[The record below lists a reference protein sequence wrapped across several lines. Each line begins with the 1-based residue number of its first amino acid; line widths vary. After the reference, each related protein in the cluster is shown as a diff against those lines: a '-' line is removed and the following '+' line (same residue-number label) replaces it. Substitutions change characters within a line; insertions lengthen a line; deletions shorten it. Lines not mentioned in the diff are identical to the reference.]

1 MTTEYVAVLDEIG
14 RAIEKDDVD
23 EIRSIV
29 AKLDPLLLV
38 EVINNLDYEYR
49 VKVIPYVDLLKIHKY
64 LSRLTEEALADI
76 EKFKGVDELIEVLY
90 WLPSDE
96 AVDVLQNLSP
106 RTRSMILKLI
116 SPSKAKELMELLRYT
131 PESVGGVMTNRVPV
145 FKKGIKVSDVIE
157 EYVKRL
163 KIGHYDSY
171 NYVYVVDENGRL
183 IGWIDSKRLLTLN
196 RVKNVEEY
204 VSKPH
209 VTIHPEADREEAA
222 RLVVKY
228 DLMEI
233 PVVDRDG
240 KLLGV
245 VSIDDVLDI
254 VIHELSEDLL
264 KHGGL
269 LEVIKT
275 SYTASSV
282 KKLVVRRTIPL
293 IILYLMNSLTGAIVA
308 TYVNVIERIAI
319 LAAFLPMLADNSG
332 NVGSQASTLIIRSLA
347 LGELGLKH
355 AKYILSKEIAVSL
368 MMSTILLPIAA
379 AIAFSITFLSYGEA
393 GLAIRV
399 GLTVAVALLVSVIV
413 SDLIGSLLPLF
424 LLKIKQDPASASAP
438 LITTISDACTAIIY
452 FLTALFLLGLT
463 YR

>member
-1 MTTEYVAVLDEIG
+1 MVAEYINAIAE
-14 RAIEKDDVD
+14 IEKALEEGDVD
-23 EIRSIV
+23 QIRSIV
-29 AKLDPLLLV
+29 AKLDPLTLV

-49 VKVIPYVDLLKIHKY
+49 VKIIPYVDLLKISGF
-64 LSRLTEEALADI
+64 LNRLTEEALADI
-76 EKFKGVDELIEVLY
+76 EKLKGIDELIEVIY
-90 WLPSDE
+90 WLPSDV

-106 RTRSMILKLI
+106 RTVSKILKSI
-116 SPSKAKELMELLRYT
+116 SPSKAKELLELLKYS
-131 PESVGGVMTNRVPV
+131 PESVGGVMTNRIPV
-145 FKKGIKVSDVIE
+145 FRKGTKVSDVIE
-157 EYVKRL
+157 EYVKKLR
-163 KIGHYDSY
+163 IGHYDSY
-171 NYVYVVDENGRL
+171 NYVYVIDENGKL

-196 RVKNVEEY
+196 RFKNIEEY
-204 VSKPH
+204 VSKPFA
-209 VTIHPEADREEAA
+209 TINPEADREEAA

-233 PVVDRDG
+233 PVVDHEG

-254 VIHELSEDLL
+254 AIHELSEDLL
-264 KHGGL
+264 KHGGM
-269 LEVIKT
+269 LEVIRT

-293 IILYLMNSLTGAIVA
+293 IILYLMNTITGAIIA

-347 LGELGLKH
+347 LGELSLRH
-355 AKYILSKEIAVSL
+355 IKYILSKEILVSL
-368 MMSTILLPIAA
+368 MMSSILLPIAI
-379 AIAFSITFLSYGEA
+379 AIAFSISFFSHGNF
-393 GLAIRV
+393 GLAIKV
-399 GLTVAVALLVSVIV
+399 SLTVAIALLVSVIV

-438 LITTISDACTAIIY
+438 LITTIADACTAMIY
-452 FLTALFLLGLT
+452 FFTATVLLGLT
-463 YR
+463 